1 MNMLINEVSKST
13 GLTKKAI
20 EYYTMQELV
29 TPKILENGYR
39 DYSQKDIEVLNKIS
53 ILRKLDISTE
63 DIKNILSDESGNTLK
78 TLAVRKELSY
88 QREQAKKKILN
99 KLSSGKSYSEVN
111 KELLTV
117 ENNKTITEKLLDAFP
132 GYYGRYICLHFSS
145 FLDEP
150 ITSDRQQ
157 LAYERIIS
165 FLDNVPS
172 LELSEELKE
181 YLLEATNDIG
191 TEQITDLIKNMKKTI
206 ESPEDFLS
214 SNKEVLEQ
222 YLAYRKSDDY
232 KNSPIG
238 KIMEITKEFNR
249 ANGYYDIFI
258 PAMKE
263 LSSSYSEYY
272 NQLEETNR
280 KLLEQ
285 YPSVN

>member
-145 FLDEP
+145 FWMNQLLP
-150 ITSDRQQ
+150 DRQQ

-172 LELSEELKE
+172 LELSEELKGVS
-181 YLLEATNDIG
+181 I
-191 TEQITDLIKNMKKTI
+191 
-206 ESPEDFLS
+206 
-214 SNKEVLEQ
+214 
-222 YLAYRKSDDY
+222 R
-232 KNSPIG
+232 
-238 KIMEITKEFNR
+238 
-249 ANGYYDIFI
+249 
-258 PAMKE
+258 
-263 LSSSYSEYY
+263 SYE
-272 NQLEETNR
+272 
-280 KLLEQ
+280 
-285 YPSVN
+285 

>member
-1 MNMLINEVSKST
+1 MLINEVSKST

-238 KIMEITKEFNR
+238 KIMELTKEFNR